1 MYYYNLYNLKNWSL
15 NESVRIILVNE
26 LKMNESLERMQISIT
41 TKLSN
46 FPLQEKVRCAY
57 PDVDRRSL
65 NEAARNKLSYERKL
79 SSRMMY

>member
-46 FPLQEKVRCAY
+46 IPLQEKVRCAY

-65 NEAARNKLSYERKL
+65 NEAARNKLSYEHKL